1 MSAFARLMHR
11 QRLEEVAQRFALFF
25 DEPVSSDRLHL
36 PFSALESVRV
46 EGRPLSS
53 AVAARRAHEAG
64 LRVEGDAI
72 HFDVNG
78 VAVERDE
85 DALLRF
91 LGGLVEADPAA
102 FFTAPPPGV
111 HVPEDGKLPRSAAY
125 LERFYGG
132 QFVPREKKSIVVDLQ
147 RSQGPWMRS
156 IDPEPIQIID
166 AASQIASLP
175 AGFRPG
181 PVQSA
186 LDEGRFDPHLL
197 AAHDS
202 ELPGTPAYDEARA
215 YACELMGFAAPW
227 LRYVTYTNGGSEANE
242 KALDLA
248 RRNGPG
254 GRRIIAFEGSFH
266 GRTLLPLF
274 ATWSPEKRARYQLEG
289 YGVEFV
295 AYPAADEPYANP
307 LLPVGWRGHWADLDA
322 DRERF
327 RGDGDP
333 LLRAEVESLIAVEQQ
348 ILKGDLLAVLVE
360 PYQCEGG
367 DNTATRRFYHGLRS
381 LTRAHGVPLILDEV
395 QAGFGLSGSFLWQRN
410 FWFLDAEGRPDGP
423 DLVTGAKRAQV
434 GVVLSRWPDP
444 RPSQA
449 HGASLARGR
458 VHLGLVHPPLLLEDH
473 VERKLDELVECW
485 PDIVSRPRVYGDAF
499 AIDFPSASI
508 VKHLIAQRFYQGYMV
523 YPAGARTL
531 RYRLNRAMTAAD
543 VDVIFEII
551 DRSISALVAQAG
563 GLGEHDLVKRM
574 DACVAP
580 AWSAPPPHPPRRSRV
595 PTLSALLANPRPEV
609 ADLVLRVQGEVTD
622 ADRAASAA
630 FLRLPEDARGLN
642 AIAALRAADPKDF
655 EAAVGLPLLN
665 FAADVLGTRIR
676 RLTPAG
682 FDQLIEAIVA
692 LETDAYEAAR
702 RDEVTYLRSVAGS
715 DGGIVLVAEDP
726 RGLVGM
732 SFAGPLEL
740 WWGVDGPRQDAHL
753 GRENTL
759 YSADVT
765 VARRARGRGIGLRLR
780 ERQMREAMAAR
791 RPDGTRRY
799 AFITGRNR
807 VEAADAMWAVNQRVG
822 AYTVAIY
829 SGQYGDATGQARYYR
844 IPLRRWDRRG
854 VVSVRVAPAPA
865 LDFAQGVNAPTGAA
879 HPVVVR
885 GLELGA
891 FDEAALTKLTVSNF
905 ITPAYAR
912 YAEALR
918 VVAPPGMSHMYF
930 TSGNDEMVDK
940 SLRSLRH
947 QRGQASIAVS
957 FDGGYAGHTTAAA
970 RSLSDPASAVADG
983 PFGYFDWPRLPHPNA
998 PETIAALDALIATH
1012 GVEKLLGV
1020 YVEAVQARTGR
1031 VLQPEAWARLC
1042 GWRDR
1047 TGVPLVLIETTTGFG
1062 RTGTGRWYAERLE
1075 GHADL
1080 VLWWAGGQIGHVFA
1094 HDRVFVSEPLQ
1105 LISTWDGDELSAT
1118 RLLWQLYATREVDTA
1133 PAIRALDTV
1142 LADVDLPSEGLG
1154 LYRILRL
1161 EPSRADRLLTRLAE
1175 RGVRLGRPPLAEPG
1189 ALLVA
1194 PPVTVSTAEIER
1206 FGEALRAALV
1216 DA

>member
-1 MSAFARLMHR
+1 MSALLRLMHR
-11 QRLEEVAQRFALFF
+11 QRLEEVAERFGLFF
-25 DEPVSSDRLHL
+25 DESVEASHVHL
-36 PFSALESVRV
+36 PFARFESVRV
-46 EGRPLSS
+46 GGRPL
-53 AVAARRAHEAG
+53 AAEVAARRAADAG
-64 LRVEGDAI
+64 LKVNAEAVVLAITGD
-72 HFDVNG
+72 G
-78 VAVERDE
+78 VDHDE
-85 DALLRF
+85 DALRRF
-91 LGGLVEADPAA
+91 LGGLAEEDPAA
-102 FFTAPPPGV
+102 FFSAPAGGI

-147 RSQGPWMRS
+147 RSRGPWLRS
-156 IDPEPIQIID
+156 VDAEPIQIID

-181 PVQSA
+181 PVQAA
-186 LDEGRFDPHLL
+186 LDAGHFDAHLL
-197 AAHDS
+197 AAHDA
-202 ELPGTPAYDEARA
+202 ELPGTPAYAEARE
-215 YACELMGFAAPW
+215 YACELTGFSAPW
-227 LRYVTYTNGGSEANE
+227 LRHVTYTNGGSEANE
-242 KALDLA
+242 KALDIA
-248 RRNGPG
+248 RRNGTG
-254 GRRIIAFEGSFH
+254 GRRIVAFEGSFH

-295 AYPAADEPYANP
+295 PYPAAEDPYANP
-307 LLPVGWRGHWADLDA
+307 LLPVGWRSHWADATA
-322 DRERF
+322 DRDRF

-333 LLRAEVESLIAVEQQ
+333 LLRAEVESLIAVEAQ
-348 ILKGDLLAVLVE
+348 IRKGDMLAVLLE

-367 DNTATRRFYHGLRS
+367 DNAATRRFYHGLRA
-381 LTRAHGVPLILDEV
+381 LTRAYGVPLIVDEV

-410 FWFLDAEGRPDGP
+410 FWFLDADGKPDGP

-434 GVVLSRWPDP
+434 GIVLSRWPDV

-458 VHLGLVHPPLLLEDH
+458 VHLGLVHPPILLEDY
-473 VERKLDELVECW
+473 VRQKLDELVESW
-485 PDIVSRPRVYGDAF
+485 PDIVSRPRVYGDAL
-499 AIDFPSASI
+499 AIDMPSAAI
-508 VKHLIAQRFYQGYMV
+508 LKHMIAQRFYQGYMV
-523 YPAGARTL
+523 YPAGAKTL
-531 RYRLNRAMTAAD
+531 RYRLNRAMVPAD

-563 GLGEHDLVKRM
+563 GHMGDDLVARM
-574 DACVAP
+574 DACTAP
-580 AWSAPPPHPPRRSRV
+580 AWAPHPPHPPRRSRT
-595 PTLSALLANPRPEV
+595 PSLSALLANPRPET
-609 ADLVLRVQGEVTD
+609 ADLVLRAHGELSD

-630 FLRLPEDARGLN
+630 HLRLPEDARGLS
-642 AIAALRAADPKDF
+642 ALAALRAADAKEF
-655 EAAVGLPLLN
+655 EAAVGVPLLH

-732 SFAGPLEL
+732 SFAGPLEM
-740 WWGVDGPRQDAHL
+740 WWGVDGPRQDPHI
-753 GRENTL
+753 GHENTL

-780 ERQMREAMAAR
+780 ERQMREAMVAR
-791 RPDGTRRY
+791 RPDGAPRY

-807 VEAADAMWAVNQRVG
+807 VEAADTMWAVNQRLG
-822 AYTVAIY
+822 AYTVAVY
-829 SGQYGDATGQARYYR
+829 AGQYGEATGQTRYYR
-844 IPLRRWDRRG
+844 IPLRRADRRAT
-854 VVSVRVAPAPA
+854 SPARQGPNV

-879 HPVVVR
+879 HPLLVR
-885 GLELGA
+885 ALETGV
-891 FDEAALTKLTVSNF
+891 FDEASLTKLTVSNF

-918 VVAPPGMSHMYF
+918 AVTPPGMAHMYF

-947 QRGQASIAVS
+947 QRGQARIAVS
-957 FDGGYAGHTTAAA
+957 FDGSYVGHTTAAA
-970 RSLSDPASAVADG
+970 RSLSDVGGPAGAG
-983 PFGYFDWPRLPHPNA
+983 PFGYFDWPRLPHPNDA
-998 PETIAALDALIATH
+998 GCVAALDAVVAQH
-1012 GVEKLLGV
+1012 GVEALLGV
-1020 YVEAVQARTGR
+1020 YVETVQARTGR
-1031 VLQPEAWARLC
+1031 VLSRDGWAALC
-1042 GWRDR
+1042 AWRDR

-1062 RTGTGRWYAERLE
+1062 RAGGRRWFSEQLE

-1094 HDRVFVSEPLQ
+1094 SDRVFVSEPLQ

-1118 RLLWQLYATREVDTA
+1118 RLLWQLYAT
-1133 PAIRALDTV
+1133 
-1142 LADVDLPSEGLG
+1142 EGLDVGPAAHALGEVLNAVGLNASGAG
-1154 LYRILRL
+1154 LYRVVCMAPERAARL
-1161 EPSRADRLLTRLAE
+1161 TTRLRE
-1175 RGVRLGRPPLAEPG
+1175 RGVLVGRPPLGEPG
-1189 ALLVA
+1189 LILIA
-1194 PPVTVSTAEIER
+1194 PPVTVTVDEVAR
-1206 FGEALRAALV
+1206 FGEALRGALA